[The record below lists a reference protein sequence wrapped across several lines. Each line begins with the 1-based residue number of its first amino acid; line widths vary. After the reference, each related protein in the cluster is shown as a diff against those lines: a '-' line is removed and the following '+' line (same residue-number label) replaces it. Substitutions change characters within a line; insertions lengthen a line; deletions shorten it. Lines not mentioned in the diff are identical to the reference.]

1 MSSGSTAPLHQAF
14 ISAVPARRAE
24 RMLALMTVLVSCV
37 GFVAIVPFARIR
49 LPQVDAFVPAY
60 ESALCV
66 NALITAALLFSQ
78 SARLRSRAVLVL
90 AAGYLFDAEII
101 VLHCLTFPGAFAPDG
116 LLGAGAQTAPYLYI
130 AWHILFPVFVLV
142 YALLHGTRLEIMRG
156 SARSA
161 ALSAILSVTALVV
174 VLSAVSIVGQHF
186 FPEVL
191 VGDAYRPAHPQGM
204 GIAVWFMPV
213 VVLVVLWRR
222 SLPTKLD
229 LWLMVVMTA
238 WMLDILLS
246 VVAGRHRFDVGFYA
260 GRSYGLLAASFMLVV
275 LLVELNRLYADLS
288 ASLAETE
295 ARAADLARSREEFA
309 RVQRFEALGQL
320 VGGLAHDFNNLLT
333 VMTGSLDLIQRDP
346 GNAMKTAR
354 VSVSALD
361 AARRGQRLT
370 RQLLSFARRQILRPE
385 VVDPNHLI
393 ADLETLL
400 RRAVGDRTQ
409 IATLRADGLWPVRLD
424 TSEFEAALVNLV
436 LNARDAMG
444 GAGRITIMTRN
455 VTLTEA
461 EAEAMTEARAG
472 DYAAVSVRDTGAGM
486 PPEVIAHALE
496 PFFTTKGIGKGSGLG
511 LSQVYGFVSAAG
523 GHVAIDSTPGLGTT
537 VTMFLPRSLEPLTQ
551 ETERPI
557 PLVAARADG
566 QETILLVEDE
576 PTVRDVTVE
585 GLEALGYQVRT
596 AQDSTE
602 ALTVLRSA
610 SRIDVLF
617 SDVMLPG
624 LMNGSELAIEAR
636 RLRPDLKVLLTSGH
650 TLDALR
656 EQGVRAELD
665 VLSKPYRHEELARR
679 LRMVIDGR

>member
-1 MSSGSTAPLHQAF
+1 
-14 ISAVPARRAE
+14 
-24 RMLALMTVLVSCV
+24 
-37 GFVAIVPFARIR
+37 
-49 LPQVDAFVPAY
+49 
-60 ESALCV
+60 
-66 NALITAALLFSQ
+66 
-78 SARLRSRAVLVL
+78 
-90 AAGYLFDAEII
+90 
-101 VLHCLTFPGAFAPDG
+101 
-116 LLGAGAQTAPYLYI
+116 
-130 AWHILFPVFVLV
+130 
-142 YALLHGTRLEIMRG
+142 
-156 SARSA
+156 
-161 ALSAILSVTALVV
+161 
-174 VLSAVSIVGQHF
+174 
-186 FPEVL
+186 
-191 VGDAYRPAHPQGM
+191 
-204 GIAVWFMPV
+204 
-213 VVLVVLWRR
+213 
-222 SLPTKLD
+222 
-229 LWLMVVMTA
+229 
-238 WMLDILLS
+238 
-246 VVAGRHRFDVGFYA
+246 
-260 GRSYGLLAASFMLVV
+260 
-275 LLVELNRLYADLS
+275 
-288 ASLAETE
+288 
-295 ARAADLARSREEFA
+295 
-309 RVQRFEALGQL
+309 
-320 VGGLAHDFNNLLT
+320 
-333 VMTGSLDLIQRDP
+333 
-346 GNAMKTAR
+346 
-354 VSVSALD
+354 
-361 AARRGQRLT
+361 
-370 RQLLSFARRQILRPE
+370 
-385 VVDPNHLI
+385 
-393 ADLETLL
+393 
-400 RRAVGDRTQ
+400 
-409 IATLRADGLWPVRLD
+409 
-424 TSEFEAALVNLV
+424 
-436 LNARDAMG
+436 
-444 GAGRITIMTRN
+444 
-455 VTLTEA
+455 
-461 EAEAMTEARAG
+461 
-472 DYAAVSVRDTGAGM
+472 M